1 MYAANDEKYTLLVM
15 DDPEPLNPRVD
26 YDNLGR
32 MVCWHSRYS
41 LGDKHSFSDPEEFL
55 RDLYRRGI
63 RDNGKQLIAYLK
75 SHKARGAFLEYNR
88 SKREWDLYVR
98 CYWRTVLGS
107 SEPDWEVMRSAPK
120 DQLNDSGW
128 FIDDML
134 EALTIDDL
142 KELLGEMTDIVILPL
157 YLYDH
162 SIQSIST
169 ASFYGRAH
177 HAEWDSGQVG
187 YIYAD
192 HEMLER
198 EYGTLTKETVQ
209 KAETALIG
217 EVEAYDC
224 CLRGACYGFR
234 LFENGEEIDSC
245 WGFLGELDDIRDD
258 LRSYLP
264 DGIQALVD
272 KLSWVYESEDEY
284 LQQHTAV

>member
-1 MYAANDEKYTLLVM
+1 MYAANDGKYTLLVM

-26 YDNLGR
+26 CDNLGR

-55 RDLYRRGI
+55 RDLYRRSI
-63 RDNGKQLIAYLK
+63 RDKGKRMIAYLK
-75 SHKARGAFLEYNR
+75 GHKARGAFLEYNR
-88 SKREWDLYVR
+88 SSHEWDLYVR
-98 CYWRTVLGS
+98 CYWRTIWGS
-107 SEPDWEVMRSAPK
+107 SEPDWEVAQSAPK

-134 EALTIDDL
+134 EAMTIDDL
-142 KELLGEMTDIVILPL
+142 KELLDEMTDIVILPL

-169 ASFYGRAH
+169 ESFYGRAQ

-192 HEMLER
+192 HEMLEK
-198 EYGTLTKETVQ
+198 EYGTLMKETVQ

-224 CLRGACYGFR
+224 CMRGECYGFH

-245 WGFLGELDDIRDD
+245 WGFLGALDDIRDD
-258 LRSYLP
+258 IRGFLP
-264 DGIQALVD
+264 KEIQGLVD
-272 KLSWVYESEDEY
+272 ELSWVYESEDEY

>member
-1 MYAANDEKYTLLVM
+1 MYAANDGKYTLLVM
-15 DDPEPLNPRVD
+15 EDPEPLNPRVD
-26 YDNLGR
+26 CDNLGR

-55 RDLYRRGI
+55 RDLYRRSI
-63 RDNGKQLIAYLK
+63 RDKGKQLIAYLK
-75 SHKARGAFLEYNR
+75 SHKARGAFLKYNR
-88 SKREWDLYVR
+88 SNHEWDLYVR

-107 SEPDWEVMRSAPK
+107 SAPDWEVMQSAPK

-162 SIQSIST
+162 SLQSIST
-169 ASFYGRAH
+169 ASFCGRAQ

-192 HEMLER
+192 HKILEK

-209 KAETALIG
+209 KAETVLIG

-224 CLRGACYGFR
+224 CLRGECYGFR
-234 LFENGEEIDSC
+234 LFESGEEIDSC

-264 DGIQALVD
+264 DDIQALAD

-284 LQQHTAV
+284 LQKHTAA